1 MPEVLTTFIPSML
14 NANPRHFLPIVLSFV
29 ISIALGQD
37 SSSNFYKTDSI
48 FSFRSPKGYIPS
60 LVHNFGE
67 QITAPFHFTAKEW
80 IITGSV
86 IGVTALLVRE
96 DGQIHHWAVP
106 LKQEHSWINSASP
119 QVTKFGTSYGLITVC
134 SFGVLSA
141 IFKNEKGVQTSLLA
155 TQAMITS
162 GVWTQLLKQITG
174 RERPN
179 NTYSSPSSGGG
190 KWFGPLASF
199 EGDLELQHPNSHF
212 NSFPSGHTSLAFS
225 IATVFATQYKDKPLI
240 PIISYGAATLVGISR
255 LTENRHWSSDVFAG
269 AVLGY
274 FCGRQVVRHFNDTH
288 RNKSGS
294 ISSASLPKYNI
305 SFIQNGNQY
314 GIAITW

>member
-1 MPEVLTTFIPSML
+1 MLT
-14 NANPRHFLPIVLSFV
+14 ANLKHIFSIFLLFV
-29 ISIALGQD
+29 ISIAFSQD

-48 FSFRSPKGYIPS
+48 FSFRSPKGYFPS

-86 IGVTALLVRE
+86 IGVTALLIHE

-119 QVTKFGTSYGLITVC
+119 QVTKFGTSYGVITVC

-179 NTYSSPSSGGG
+179 DSYTSNTSSGGQ
-190 KWFGPLASF
+190 WFGPLASYD
-199 EGDLELQHPNSHF
+199 EDLEIKHPNSYF
-212 NSFPSGHTSLAFS
+212 NSFPSGHTSMAFS
-225 IATVFATQYKDKPLI
+225 IATVFATQYKDKPII
-240 PIISYGAATLVGISR
+240 PIISYSAATLVGVSR

-274 FCGRQVVRHFNDTH
+274 FCGKQVVRHFNYTH
-288 RNKSGS
+288 RSNSDS
-294 ISSASLPKYNI
+294 VSSPSLPKYNI
-305 SFIQNGNQY
+305 SLIQNGNQY
-314 GIAITW
+314 GIAIAW